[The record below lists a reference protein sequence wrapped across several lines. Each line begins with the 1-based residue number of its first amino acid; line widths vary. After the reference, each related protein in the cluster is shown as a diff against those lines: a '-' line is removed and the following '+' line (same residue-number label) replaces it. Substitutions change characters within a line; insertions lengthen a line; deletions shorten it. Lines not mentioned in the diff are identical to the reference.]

1 MKRRAVGIWHCG
13 SCKKTVAGGAWTY
26 KYVSVCFAVVPL
38 PCFIGKHAV
47 TKTELVARTLFII
60 RSQFGLRALSSITKS
75 EDSTTNKWIS
85 ATSIV

>member
-1 MKRRAVGIWHCG
+1 MVSGTVGPARRQWPEVLGRT
-13 SCKKTVAGGAWTY
+13 SKF
-26 KYVSVCFAVVPL
+26 VCFAVVP
-38 PCFIGKHAV
+38 PPRFIGKHAV
-47 TKTELVARTLFII
+47 TKTELVARILFII